1 MRFHSL
7 LIDIGFPTADTA
19 LNNVKQ
25 QSKDNAALPR
35 TPNSVKVIKKTDANL
50 TGSKTNDSNLN
61 GASNISTS
69 NHQIDAVKTSAAA
82 ERFNRIKAK
91 DSKLNKASYT
101 STRPLELIN
110 ELATQKIEN
119 INQLNP
125 GRNDYDVTSL
135 ICPSGYTY
143 YQRDCRLIITDK
155 ECNDSLCRP
164 FSYCDELNECVCK
177 KGYMFETN
185 SLSSN
190 NCVPIPQ
197 TGNTSGCPG
206 FCPEGYQCGK
216 QKTCEKTS
224 QYKFLRTLYS
234 FEDVNNLEKE
244 SSKVDEKYLTFY
256 FLIGLCCIIFALLF
270 FIIIIF
276 RNKLR
281 DLHQSNMR
289 AIKMPY
295 NTSTSTTTTETTL
308 FNLLA
313 NFEDNITESPLCKL
327 QIPSWLNIWCV
338 LITICLLI
346 MIGGFVLML
355 SHIRYYRQ
363 RQLQFNRIPGTPEYY
378 SEHFLD
384 RSHIM
389 VY

>member
-1 MRFHSL
+1 ME
-7 LIDIGFPTADTA
+7 GFPTAEAT

-25 QSKDNAALPR
+25 QPKDNVALPR
-35 TPNSVKVIKKTDANL
+35 TPTDVNVITKTDANL
-50 TGSKTNDSNLN
+50 TESKTNDSNLN
-61 GASNISTS
+61 AASTS
-69 NHQIDAVKTSAAA
+69 NHQIDAVKTNTTT
-82 ERFNRIKAK
+82 EIYNRVKAN

-101 STRPLELIN
+101 SARPLELIN
-110 ELATQKIEN
+110 ELATQKVEN

-125 GRNDYDVTSL
+125 L

-143 YQRDCRLIITDK
+143 YEMDCRLIITEKD
-155 ECNDSLCRP
+155 CNDTLCHP
-164 FSYCDELNECVCK
+164 FSYCDELNECVCE

-185 SLSSN
+185 SLSFN

-197 TGNTSGCPG
+197 TGNTSDCPES
-206 FCPEGYQCGK
+206 CPEGYQCG
-216 QKTCEKTS
+216 
-224 QYKFLRTLYS
+224 
-234 FEDVNNLEKE
+234 
-244 SSKVDEKYLTFY
+244 
-256 FLIGLCCIIFALLF
+256 
-270 FIIIIF
+270 
-276 RNKLR
+276 
-281 DLHQSNMR
+281 DLHQSNAR

-308 FNLLA
+308 FNLLV

-327 QIPSWLNIWCV
+327 QIPSWLNVWCV

-346 MIGGFVLML
+346 MIVGFVLML

-384 RSHIM
+384 RNHIM